1 MNSDWLLNITDV
13 LTGDTLQLWLSP
25 ETAPADLGILWLMD
39 PVTRQVLDPSLPSGL
54 LECPFG
60 THLLALLD

>member
-1 MNSDWLLNITDV
+1 MHSDWLLNITDV

-25 ETAPADLGILWLMD
+25 ETSPADLGILWLM
-39 PVTRQVLDPSLPSGL
+39 DPSLPSGL

-60 THLLALLD
+60 THLLALLA

>member
-1 MNSDWLLNITDV
+1 MHSDWLLNITDV
-13 LTGDTLQLWLSP
+13 LTGDTLQLWLS
-25 ETAPADLGILWLMD
+25 PADLGILWLMD

-60 THLLALLD
+60 THLLALLA